1 MLALGLHVRPLR
13 LEELEQRPGALAERY
28 LGRVPRLAGLA
39 EEGLLEAPGA
49 LAGDRVARHR
59 RAHLLRDG
67 EAELLDLA
75 ARDQRLG
82 LGALMLGLVEV
93 EDGERNGDARAVL
106 IGEVA
111 RHLELAVRVLHA
123 ERRVRPALGAREAE
137 RRLGRLPGTLG
148 RREIGPARERL
159 AHQLLGARGRRRER
173 ELAHRLD
180 VRRVHADQR
189 EQSGHRLA
197 AVAFRVRH
205 LALDAALLEGGLVEL
220 GARNVTLPR
229 PRPAPA
235 PGLPVA
241 LA

>member
-82 LGALMLGLVEV
+82 LGALDLALVAV
-93 EDGERNGDARAVL
+93 EDGERHGDARANLV
-106 IGEVA
+106 GEVA
-111 RHLELAVRVLHA
+111 RHLELAVRILHA
-123 ERRVRPALGAREAE
+123 ERRARPALGARQAE
-137 RRLGRLPGTLG
+137 RRLGRLPGALG
-148 RREIGPARERL
+148 RLQIGAARERL
-159 AHQLLGARGRRRER
+159 AHQLLGALRRRREGA
-173 ELAHRLD
+173 LPHRL
-180 VRRVHADQR
+180 
-189 EQSGHRLA
+189 
-197 AVAFRVRH
+197 
-205 LALDAALLEGGLVEL
+205 
-220 GARNVTLPR
+220 
-229 PRPAPA
+229 
-235 PGLPVA
+235 
-241 LA
+241 